1 MTFIQLDNLTKQYG
15 KGETAVMA
23 VCRMG
28 FNVSEGDF
36 VAIMGESGSGKSTLL
51 SIMGAL
57 NSPTKGRYRVG
68 DIDVYALGQDQ
79 RAEFR
84 REFLGFVF
92 QSFNLIPYLTVLEN
106 VMLPLTIVKIKGKKK
121 QAMAEDSLERVGIS
135 GKAHRLP
142 SEISGGELER
152 VAIARAIVNKPPIL
166 IADEPTG
173 NLDTKTSREIM
184 ELFQSLNDDGMTI
197 VMVTHSPDCAQ
208 YAQKI
213 FHVSDG
219 LIVGEE
225 RLGEE
230 PIRQYA

>member
-23 VCRMG
+23 VCGMG